1 MQPRRAHG
9 QEFHAEVSSNFHP
22 EFVHGGAN
30 NARGAGANGIAGGLV
45 LQAALMLVRELA
57 CLPDGGVEPLERLYR
72 ATKDARTAANAN
84 AAAAA
89 AAAAAAQK

>member
-1 MQPRRAHG
+1 MGA
-9 QEFHAEVSSNFHP
+9 N
-22 EFVHGGAN
+22 GGAN